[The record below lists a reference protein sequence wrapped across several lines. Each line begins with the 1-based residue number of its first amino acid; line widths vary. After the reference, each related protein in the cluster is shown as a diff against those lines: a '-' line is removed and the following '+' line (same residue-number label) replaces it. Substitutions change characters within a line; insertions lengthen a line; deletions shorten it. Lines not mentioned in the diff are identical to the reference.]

1 VKADP
6 AAQRRLLDLQGA
18 DTAVGQLEH
27 RVKTLPDH
35 ALVAQLVARRNELG
49 QRYVAA
55 QTAISDAE
63 TVQAK
68 AEADLEPVRQRLVR
82 DQRRA
87 EAGQVSD
94 ARALTGLIDEIAHLK
109 KRIVDLEDI
118 ELEAME
124 ALESA
129 TATRDGILAEKS
141 ALDAEARALVTKRD
155 SLVADLTAERDAHLA
170 RRTVVV
176 ASLPADLVELYER
189 VRARANGTG
198 AAVLKGRR
206 CTGCGLE
213 ADPSA
218 YDRYLAAA
226 PDDVLRCDECDRI
239 LVREPAAAAPER

>member
-87 EAGQVSD
+87 EAAGVG
-94 ARALTGLIDEIAHLK
+94 RPALTDSST
-109 KRIVDLEDI
+109 RSRTSR
-118 ELEAME
+118 
-124 ALESA
+124 SA
-129 TATRDGILAEKS
+129 SSI
-141 ALDAEARALVTKRD
+141 
-155 SLVADLTAERDAHLA
+155 
-170 RRTVVV
+170 
-176 ASLPADLVELYER
+176 
-189 VRARANGTG
+189 
-198 AAVLKGRR
+198 
-206 CTGCGLE
+206 
-213 ADPSA
+213 
-218 YDRYLAAA
+218 
-226 PDDVLRCDECDRI
+226 
-239 LVREPAAAAPER
+239 